1 MAQSLSQIYLHI
13 VFHTKY
19 DGITLLED
27 DCPKMFA
34 YMDGIIVNKGSSVI
48 QIGGRPDHIHI
59 LCTLPRTISVA
70 DLVEDIKKCS
80 TKWVKTV
87 DERYAKFAWQGGYG
101 VFSICASQLE
111 KARNYVLNQKEHHKK
126 KTFRDE
132 YEELLRHYNVD
143 YNPEYAFS
151 N

>member
-1 MAQSLSQIYLHI
+1 
-13 VFHTKY
+13 
-19 DGITLLED
+19 
-27 DCPKMFA
+27 MFA

-111 KARNYVLNQKEHHKK
+111 KAKNYVLNQKEHHKK
-126 KTFRDE
+126 KTFREE
-132 YEELLRHYNVD
+132 YEELLRHYNVE
-143 YNPEYAFS
+143 YNPEYVFS